1 MFYTFFI
8 VHKCVNFCQDKTSC
22 AATTVR
28 RIYGMWQTFRVD
40 AVFSPHRIKTGAFVC
55 GVSNN
60 RYICITIYEVVS
72 QMGSNWSG
80 QQENRRERREKDK
93 ISREVL
99 GKFFYDLAKLVFT
112 AMALVGGVAL
122 IIGGF
127 QVVQAVLLLLGL
139 GLTYVLAYIG
149 YKILNA

>member
-1 MFYTFFI
+1 
-8 VHKCVNFCQDKTSC
+8 
-22 AATTVR
+22 
-28 RIYGMWQTFRVD
+28 
-40 AVFSPHRIKTGAFVC
+40 
-55 GVSNN
+55 
-60 RYICITIYEVVS
+60 
-72 QMGSNWSG
+72 MGSNWSE
-80 QQENRRERREKDK
+80 QHENRRERREKDK

-149 YKILNA
+149 YNILNA

>member
-1 MFYTFFI
+1 
-8 VHKCVNFCQDKTSC
+8 
-22 AATTVR
+22 
-28 RIYGMWQTFRVD
+28 
-40 AVFSPHRIKTGAFVC
+40 
-55 GVSNN
+55 
-60 RYICITIYEVVS
+60 
-72 QMGSNWSG
+72 MGNWER
-80 QQENRRERREKDK
+80 QQEIQKEIKEKDK
-93 ISREVL
+93 VSRENL

>member
-1 MFYTFFI
+1 MAFYNAKHGLLEGERPPLVWQLLYGAYMGCGKRSAWMLFF
-8 VHKCVNFCQDKTSC
+8 
-22 AATTVR
+22 A
-28 RIYGMWQTFRVD
+28 
-40 AVFSPHRIKTGAFVC
+40 PHRIKTGAFVC

-60 RYICITIYEVVS
+60 RYICITIYKVVS
-72 QMGSNWSG
+72 QMGSNWSE
-80 QQENRRERREKDK
+80 QHENRRERREKDK

>member
-1 MFYTFFI
+1 
-8 VHKCVNFCQDKTSC
+8 
-22 AATTVR
+22 
-28 RIYGMWQTFRVD
+28 
-40 AVFSPHRIKTGAFVC
+40 
-55 GVSNN
+55 
-60 RYICITIYEVVS
+60 
-72 QMGSNWSG
+72 MGSNWSE
-80 QQENRRERREKDK
+80 QQENRRERREKGK

-139 GLTYVLAYIG
+139 SLTYVLAYIG